1 MSIRVKLIML
11 VLITSLTG
19 VASLFLNHLL
29 LMPVERIKDEQSL
42 LENLNYRLIDYIGQ
56 VNLLDSALFREQK
69 EQVEEKK
76 KDLDE
81 AFSDVSDLEFLP
93 SINSSIVLT
102 IEIIV
107 LYASTLAQS
116 QDKLDERIINV
127 VNVADKFIGQEK
139 PFTLQVLAWS
149 MEGDGSQRDIEIKDA
164 VFYIQSITTSLN
176 KNIELTLENLE
187 TQYNTIDEEI
197 RKYEKRATRIVAL
210 VLIAI
215 ILIPM
220 LIALFFANILANR
233 ISKIEIGISKM
244 KEGDLAD
251 RIQVQTRD
259 EMGRL
264 SQNVNAFTDALGL
277 SILKIKET
285 SGINLSLK
293 LKLINSVNM
302 VSKTTEKV
310 SESAHSISE
319 SMTSLDATVGI
330 SNHAVDTV
338 KEQLNQ
344 LEDTLG
350 DQITMIEETTASIT
364 QMISSVSSVTDITA
378 KKKASLNSLVELSNE
393 GGSKLKKTN
402 NVISLVHGSIEEI
415 QDITGLIADIASR
428 TNLLAMNAAIEAAHA
443 GERGKGF
450 AVVADEIRKLAEAT
464 SNNSKRIDGEMNGII
479 RNIEEAT
486 ESGRKTGEVFH
497 LIDNEVSQVFAS
509 FDEIAGSM
517 IELSTGGRQILE
529 AMVRLNEI
537 SSQVRESDDSMRE
550 VTMENQRAIKSVE
563 EISKETTERIKVIT
577 GAVNDLIREMLVVKN
592 LTEETDAIS
601 KALEEEMT
609 HFKTGEDQEEQVSK
623 APEI

>member
-1 MSIRVKLIML
+1 
-11 VLITSLTG
+11 
-19 VASLFLNHLL
+19 
-29 LMPVERIKDEQSL
+29 
-42 LENLNYRLIDYIGQ
+42 
-56 VNLLDSALFREQK
+56 
-69 EQVEEKK
+69 
-76 KDLDE
+76 
-81 AFSDVSDLEFLP
+81 
-93 SINSSIVLT
+93 
-102 IEIIV
+102 
-107 LYASTLAQS
+107 
-116 QDKLDERIINV
+116 
-127 VNVADKFIGQEK
+127 
-139 PFTLQVLAWS
+139 
-149 MEGDGSQRDIEIKDA
+149 
-164 VFYIQSITTSLN
+164 
-176 KNIELTLENLE
+176 
-187 TQYNTIDEEI
+187 
-197 RKYEKRATRIVAL
+197 
-210 VLIAI
+210 
-215 ILIPM
+215 
-220 LIALFFANILANR
+220 
-233 ISKIEIGISKM
+233 
-244 KEGDLAD
+244 
-251 RIQVQTRD
+251 
-259 EMGRL
+259 
-264 SQNVNAFTDALGL
+264 
-277 SILKIKET
+277 
-285 SGINLSLK
+285 
-293 LKLINSVNM
+293 
-302 VSKTTEKV
+302 
-310 SESAHSISE
+310 
-319 SMTSLDATVGI
+319 
-330 SNHAVDTV
+330 
-338 KEQLNQ
+338 
-344 LEDTLG
+344 
-350 DQITMIEETTASIT
+350 MIEETTASIT